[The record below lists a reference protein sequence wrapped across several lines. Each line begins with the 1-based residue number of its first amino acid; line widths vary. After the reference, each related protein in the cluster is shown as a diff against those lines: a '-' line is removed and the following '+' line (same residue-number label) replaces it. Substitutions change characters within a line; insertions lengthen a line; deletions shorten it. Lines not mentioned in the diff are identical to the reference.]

1 MSPEKKLYNS
11 SKHDIAPIA
20 SIAVSKQDPKTII
33 QKLIKWQK
41 PQISS
46 IIKPDVSIYKDS
58 KINPKL
64 VRKSSIIEHIVS
76 NNLNRYST
84 TINQNFLAQES
95 LIKEDSLFEEEE
107 SASSKSNEISSM
119 RKTEM
124 TKRQDLKDKEEEEAY
139 KSNFNKYFD
148 KYF

>member
-1 MSPEKKLYNS
+1 M
-11 SKHDIAPIA
+11 
-20 SIAVSKQDPKTII
+20 
-33 QKLIKWQK
+33 
-41 PQISS
+41 
-46 IIKPDVSIYKDS
+46 
-58 KINPKL
+58 
-64 VRKSSIIEHIVS
+64 RKSSIIEHIVS

-119 RKTEM
+119 RKTEL

-148 KYF
+148 KYFQD